1 MPPVLNSDYFSPF
14 TEHFHTMHSVLLS
27 LSNPH
32 RWWMKTQPG
41 YVAGKKNIRGDISW
55 TSSLS

>member
-1 MPPVLNSDYFSPF
+1 VLNSDYFSPF
-14 TEHFHTMHSVLLS
+14 THHFRTMHSVLLS